1 MLQGITFHNI
11 LVLPRPRRLA
21 GLMSPAPPVSVKQ
34 YLLTQPPILITMSGT
49 KMPQEISLLVIRYI
63 VVLTVPTVQLQA
75 VRSLC
80 LTAEVQPSPPVFPPP
95 ILAE

>member
-1 MLQGITFHNI
+1 
-11 LVLPRPRRLA
+11 
-21 GLMSPAPPVSVKQ
+21 
-34 YLLTQPPILITMSGT
+34 MSGT
-49 KMPQEISLLVIRYI
+49 KMPQEISLLVIRNML
-63 VVLTVPTVQLQA
+63 VLPVPTVQLQA

>member
-1 MLQGITFHNI
+1 MLQRITIHDI

-21 GLMSPAPPVSVKQ
+21 GIMSPAPPVSVKQ
-34 YLLTQPPILITMSGT
+34 YLLTHPIAITMSGT
-49 KMPQEISLLVIRYI
+49 KMPQEISLLVIRYML
-63 VVLTVPTVQLQA
+63 VLPVPTVQLQA

-80 LTAEVQPSPPVFPPP
+80 LTAEVQQSPSVFPPP

>member
-34 YLLTQPPILITMSGT
+34 YLLTHPIDITMSGT
-49 KMPQEISLLVIRYI
+49 KMPQEISLLVIRYML
-63 VVLTVPTVQLQA
+63 VLPVPTVQLQA

-80 LTAEVQPSPPVFPPP
+80 LAEVQPSPPVFPPP